1 MNKIINHNYKIK
13 LLHKKY
19 KSILIFFK
27 LFCFFFIL
35 ILKKYENY
43 FLLFSKSILNINQT
57 IIETQTYEKFQ
68 NIKDRFNNDSFLN
81 NYLQEI
87 RILSHIY
94 NKKSKKIKKHK
105 KNIHICMCLNNK
117 YLYPVLV
124 SMESVLTNCN
134 KKKTFIIYHILC
146 SPNLTQISLKK
157 LKSLIISYGFNL
169 EIIFYNMGNN
179 FMNLYHNRISQ
190 AAYYRLLT
198 PIIIDVDRIIYLDGD
213 TLILKDLNEMYEVK
227 LNDNYVL
234 GNLDFQSNGIDYL
247 GIKSKKYINSGVLLL
262 NLEKIRNNNKFIHL
276 LNITINNTKLIHQ
289 DQTIINFILYPKIG
303 ILPSKYS
310 IWNFNDKLDIMK
322 YSKHLRIE
330 ININEFEMS
339 LNDPTIIHN
348 VLCWPKL
355 WFSNTKYDEGLTAC
369 KKRNNCNC
377 KKYSDLW
384 HFYARKTNYYNEILY
399 FSRKK
404 KNFI

>member
-1 MNKIINHNYKIK
+1 M
-13 LLHKKY
+13 
-19 KSILIFFK
+19 
-27 LFCFFFIL
+27 
-35 ILKKYENY
+35 
-43 FLLFSKSILNINQT
+43 
-57 IIETQTYEKFQ
+57 
-68 NIKDRFNNDSFLN
+68 
-81 NYLQEI
+81 
-87 RILSHIY
+87 
-94 NKKSKKIKKHK
+94 
-105 KNIHICMCLNNK
+105 
-117 YLYPVLV
+117 
-124 SMESVLTNCN
+124 
-134 KKKTFIIYHILC
+134 
-146 SPNLTQISLKK
+146 
-157 LKSLIISYGFNL
+157 
-169 EIIFYNMGNN
+169 
-179 FMNLYHNRISQ
+179 
-190 AAYYRLLT
+190 
-198 PIIIDVDRIIYLDGD
+198 
-213 TLILKDLNEMYEVK
+213 
-227 LNDNYVL
+227 
-234 GNLDFQSNGIDYL
+234 
-247 GIKSKKYINSGVLLL
+247 
-262 NLEKIRNNNKFIHL
+262 
-276 LNITINNTKLIHQ
+276 IHQ

-404 KNFI
+404 KFYMIKIFIYI